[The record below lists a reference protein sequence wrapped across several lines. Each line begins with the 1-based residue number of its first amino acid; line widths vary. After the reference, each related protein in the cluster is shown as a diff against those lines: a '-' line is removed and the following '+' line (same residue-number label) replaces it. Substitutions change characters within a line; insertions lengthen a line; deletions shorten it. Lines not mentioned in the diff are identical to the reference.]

1 MHGDSGCPHIPK
13 ELDDIVNRTEMALA
27 KIACIQKL
35 LYEQEDAKLRFK
47 KSNHATENFKLHKNR
62 Q

>member
-35 LYEQEDAKLRFK
+35 LCEQEYQKA
-47 KSNHATENFKLHKNR
+47 HKT
-62 Q
+62 